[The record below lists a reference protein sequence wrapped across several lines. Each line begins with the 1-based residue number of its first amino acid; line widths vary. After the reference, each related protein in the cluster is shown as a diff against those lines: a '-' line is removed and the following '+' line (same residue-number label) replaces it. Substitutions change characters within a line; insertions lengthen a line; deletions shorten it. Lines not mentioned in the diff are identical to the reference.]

1 MKKNIF
7 FSLFALV
14 GITTSILLL
23 DACKLK
29 NPTDGFKIIVKAD
42 ALQAPNNFFVLDS
55 KTGNQA
61 DLPANY
67 EVAVTGPG
75 AAYVFSPGG
84 TKKIVVIQGVLQFS
98 LRKGF
103 VPTAANPI
111 KFNFEFHNSKYLDLV
126 YPVEITSLDQFS
138 ENISLVNFDN
148 PPSGSTGKKQDVPAD
163 TSGKTTTKV
172 EIVIPKAQGKEEAAT
187 VEIEAGTQLKDKD
200 GNNVVGTIE
209 AKILHATPT
218 DSSIGSFP
226 GGITIAGTKDASGA
240 ALPGGEISTTGWV
253 NFEMSAGGKQVK
265 TFSQPVSVNMEI
277 KPGTINPKTGVA
289 YVAGDDL
296 DVYSLSAGENTWV
309 KEGTTKVVKNDSTNK
324 LEAPMSINHLSVW
337 MAGIILAP
345 CGNVLELGYDNS
357 ANVNAISG
365 KFEVY
370 SIANALLASVNF
382 TVPASN
388 SNYRITVGT
397 FRPSE
402 GTKYNVKITFE
413 GVSNPVEFNNTV
425 LCNSALKATVPTINT
440 NQIQFKVK
448 MLCTNGNQVLLPDNY
463 TIYYIKETE
472 YQNTIVRDPNNSSK
486 DHKIDPSDGL
496 VDGVEWKK
504 KQLRAITGSNEA
516 YNLISFSVGDD
527 YFTSSATGTQ
537 YRFAVYYND
546 GSKSS
551 REDYVTPAPGY
562 TDAIK
567 GSGVYSANIT
577 LKTCPL

>member
-7 FSLFALV
+7 FSLLALV

-29 NPTDGFKIIVKAD
+29 SPIEGFKIIVKAD

-61 DLPANY
+61 DFPANY

-103 VPTAANPI
+103 VPTPANPI
-111 KFNFEFHNSKYLDLV
+111 KFNFEFRNSKYLDLV
-126 YPVEITSLDQFS
+126 YPVEITSLDQIS
-138 ENISLVNFDN
+138 QNISLVNFEN

-163 TSGKTTTKV
+163 TSGKTVNKV
-172 EIVIPKAQGKEEAAT
+172 EIIIPVAQGKTEAAT

-226 GGITIAGTKDASGA
+226 GGTSVNETKDASGA
-240 ALPGGEISTTGWV
+240 SLPGGQLVPIGWV

-265 TFSQPVSVNMEI
+265 TFSKPVMVNMEI
-277 KPGTINPKTGVA
+277 KPGSINPNTNVA

-296 DVYSLSAGENTWV
+296 ELYSLSPGENTWV
-309 KEGTTKVVKNDSTNK
+309 LEGTTKVIKNDSTNK
-324 LEAPMSINHLSVW
+324 LEAPMTISHLSVHFGGRRRP
-337 MAGIILAP
+337 A
-345 CGNVLELGYDNS
+345 CNS
-357 ANVNAISG
+357 DADIKINNAANVSSVSG
-365 KFEVY
+365 RVEIYTSNNLVRTY
-370 SIANALLASVNF
+370 NF
-382 TVPASN
+382 TVPPSITNYQIRTSDLVIGSN
-388 SNYRITVGT
+388 ATYD
-397 FRPSE
+397 
-402 GTKYNVKITFE
+402 VKVFFE
-413 GVSNPVEFNNTV
+413 GVSTPVQVLNTV
-425 LCNSALKATVPTINT
+425 LCTTPFVATVPTINS
-440 NQIQFKVK
+440 NLIQFKVK
-448 MLCTNGNQVLLPDNY
+448 MVCTNGNQVLLPNNY

-472 YQNTIVRDPNNSSK
+472 YQSTIVRDPANSSK

-496 VDGVEWKK
+496 VGGVQWKSK
-504 KQLRAITGSNEA
+504 SLQAITGSTEA
-516 YNLISFSVGDD
+516 YNLISFSIGDD

-546 GSKSS
+546 GNKSS

-562 TDAIK
+562 TDVIK
-567 GSGVYSANIT
+567 GSGIYDARIT